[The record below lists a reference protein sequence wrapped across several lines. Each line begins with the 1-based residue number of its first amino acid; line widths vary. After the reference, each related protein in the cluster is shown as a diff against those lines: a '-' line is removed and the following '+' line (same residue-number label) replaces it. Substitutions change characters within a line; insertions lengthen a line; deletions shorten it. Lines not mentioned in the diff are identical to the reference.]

1 MPRECV
7 HDCIQ
12 KGSSHRARDGRL
24 IITKTALPGFFVSL
38 LFNLKIHNTTSNN
51 SSMKPSQI
59 FFQKLKL
66 MPVLIIQLFVV
77 QFFTWFALFAL
88 WIYST
93 PAITKY
99 VFRTT
104 DASSADFEKGIMWIG
119 YCFAFYSLFAACLSF
134 SIPLLIKKI
143 GILKVHALS
152 LLIAA
157 IGFLAMYF
165 VHNKWSLFVPFACI
179 GIGWSSISNIPYK
192 IVSTVVP
199 ENNMDF
205 FMSVFSFSVV
215 IPQVLAAGVL
225 QFITKHLVN
234 GNTLYTILVGGV
246 SMLISGILM
255 YMIAMR
261 PGSVINVELNNNS

>member
-1 MPRECV
+1 
-7 HDCIQ
+7 
-12 KGSSHRARDGRL
+12 
-24 IITKTALPGFFVSL
+24 
-38 LFNLKIHNTTSNN
+38 
-51 SSMKPSQI
+51 MKPSKY
-59 FFQKLKL
+59 FQKLKL

-119 YCFAFYSLFAACLSF
+119 YCFAFYSLFAACLAF
-134 SIPLLIKKI
+134 NIPVLIKKI
-143 GILKVHALS
+143 GILKTHALA

-157 IGFLAMYF
+157 VGFLAMYY

-199 ENNMDF
+199 AYDMDF

-215 IPQVLAAGVL
+215 IPQVLAASLL
-225 QFITKHLVN
+225 QFITKHFLN

-255 YMIAMR
+255 YVIANKT
-261 PGSVINVELNNNS
+261 GSVIPVETTNNL